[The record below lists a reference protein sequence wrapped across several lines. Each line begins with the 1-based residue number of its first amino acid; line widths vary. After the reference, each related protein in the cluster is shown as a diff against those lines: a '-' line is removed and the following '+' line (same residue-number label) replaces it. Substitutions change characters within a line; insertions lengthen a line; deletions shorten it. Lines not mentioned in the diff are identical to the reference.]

1 MNLLK
6 FNQLG
11 ISYDRLIFFG
21 NQNIALISIA
31 LS

>member
-11 ISYDRLIFFG
+11 ISYDKLIFFE